1 MIATPIRQPLNRT
14 RLSVATAAA
23 LMGIALAG
31 CNGSFAENN
40 PVEAANNSSP
50 PPAIA
55 TASPRNVA
63 AALPDFASL
72 VEHYGA
78 AVVNVAV
85 IGKSQ
90 PVADFPGMQPNDPL
104 YEFFRRFGQPG
115 GPRGGSPQPARG
127 EGSGFIV
134 SADGYILTNAHVVE
148 NA

>member
-1 MIATPIRQPLNRT
+1 MTRQPLNRT
-14 RLSVATAAA
+14 RISVATAAA
-23 LMGIALAG
+23 LMGMALAG

-40 PVEAANNSSP
+40 PVEAAAKSNP

-55 TASPRNVA
+55 TASPRATA

-85 IGKSQ
+85 VGKSQ
-90 PVADFPGMQPNDPL
+90 PVADIPGMSPNDPL
-104 YEFFRRFGQPG
+104 NEFFKRFGQPG
-115 GPRGGSPQPARG
+115 RGGGAPQPARG

-134 SADGYILTNAHVVE
+134 TADGYILTNAHVV
-148 NA
+148 